1 MAFRCCLAVAGFAFI
16 KRHYPS
22 FCMRKILGT
31 FVLCI
36 IPLCVSAQLDLNALK
51 SQSDAKARE
60 RKQESSDFQSGRN
73 VKWGE
78 FMAQRG
84 EEWAKTIA
92 NRDAEWSDFLSDSEW
107 TLFEGFLT
115 DKRPEKPKPVTVPK
129 IGTEPVSKP
138 KPQPVVLPKEA
149 VVKPAPKPDV
159 KPQPEPLPCK
169 PAETKP
175 EGNKGIGT
183 FVFYGR
189 RISVSADPKLKSYN
203 GSRFGQKEIAD
214 FWKVMSAT
222 DYTPTVTS
230 LMDEK
235 DAMGLNDWGYY
246 LMVSKFSKTLYSDD
260 DRSMLLTW
268 FLLVRSGLDVRV
280 GYNDGGVVLL
290 LPTMTSIYDMS
301 YVVMEGNKYYVIN
314 NSKGGGVKTC
324 PGSYS
329 DGRPLDFTQ
338 SKPLLLGGRSAVR
351 RLSFKFKGVEY
362 SMDFNYDPDVIEY
375 YKALPQAQFEVFFGA
390 SPSEPLKQSIVNNL
404 KPIVA
409 NMDKPTAMNFLLQF
423 VQLSFDYKTDPQQFG
438 YEKYFY
444 ADELFFY
451 PYCDCEDRSV
461 LFSYLAHTLMGY
473 DVVGTEF
480 PEHMATAVALDYQT
494 EGVKYRVGTQT
505 YTVADPTFINATV
518 GQCMSKYES
527 KTPIIHQIDF
537 AE

>member
-1 MAFRCCLAVAGFAFI
+1 
-16 KRHYPS
+16 
-22 FCMRKILGT
+22 MRKFLVTLLFCALPFCGN
-31 FVLCI
+31 
-36 IPLCVSAQLDLNALK
+36 AQLDLNALK
-51 SQSDAKARE
+51 SQSDARARE
-60 RKQESSDFQSGRN
+60 RKQESSEFQSGRN

-84 EEWAKTIA
+84 EEWARTIA
-92 NRDAEWSDFLSDSEW
+92 SRDVEYSNFLNDSEW

-129 IGTEPVSKP
+129 VETEPVSKP
-138 KPQPVVLPKEA
+138 KPQPVVLPKESVA
-149 VVKPAPKPDV
+149 KPVPKPDV
-159 KPQPEPLPCK
+159 KPEPEPLPCK

-175 EGNKGIGT
+175 EGDKGMAT
-183 FVFYGR
+183 FVFYSR
-189 RISVSADPKLKSYN
+189 RITVPADPKLKSYN
-203 GSRFGQKEIAD
+203 GRSFGQKEISD
-214 FWKVMSAT
+214 FWKAMSAT

-246 LMVSKFSKTLYSDD
+246 LMVRKFAEVVYSDEN
-260 DRSMLLTW
+260 RSMLLTW

-290 LPTMTSIYDMS
+290 LPTQTSLYDMS
-301 YVVMEGNKYYVIN
+301 YVMMEGNKYYVIN
-314 NSKGGGVKTC
+314 NGNGTGVRTC

-329 DGRPLDFTQ
+329 EGKPLEFTQ
-338 SKPLLLGGRSAVR
+338 TRSLQLGGRSAVR
-351 RLSFKFKGVEY
+351 HLSFSFNGQEY
-362 SMDFNYDPDVIEY
+362 KMDFKYDPDVTEF
-375 YKALPQAQFEVFFGA
+375 YKALPQAQFEVFFNA
-390 SPSEPLKQSIVNNL
+390 QPSEPLRQSILNNL
-404 KPIVA
+404 KPIVEK
-409 NMDKPTAMNFLLQF
+409 MDKPTAMNFLLQF

-494 EGVKYRVGTQT
+494 EGTRYRVGTST
-505 YTVADPTFINATV
+505 YTVADPTYMNAKV
-518 GQCMSKYES
+518 GQCMSKYE
-527 KTPIIHQIDF
+527 KTIPIIHQIDF